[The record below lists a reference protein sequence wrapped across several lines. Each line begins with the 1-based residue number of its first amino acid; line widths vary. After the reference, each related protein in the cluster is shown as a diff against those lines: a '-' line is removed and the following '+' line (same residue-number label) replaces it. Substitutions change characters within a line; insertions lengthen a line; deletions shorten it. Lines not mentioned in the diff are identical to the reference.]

1 VNWRLVLVGLVI
13 GRQSEGHG
21 VALSDLST
29 ERGEAHVLLESGR
42 IVNFLYMF
50 KPSYLWPNP
59 AFPFREYFTHEK
71 LRIFIIENVPHNWEW
86 LREYSMRIRTSD
98 YFFIYCGW
106 NHTEWFADQASKT
119 LDSLHLDKKHFIY
132 LFNSKHEMEVFASR
146 GFHGVFVNQNAWI
159 DELLVMKSMPT
170 QKVYDAVYVGRRSAF
185 KRHMLAAKVPNLA
198 IVSGLNHGNDVA
210 PIPDTV
216 YVNSKPLL
224 PDEVCEKINQSYCGL
239 ILSAEEGAC
248 FASSEYLLCGTPVV
262 STHSRGGRD
271 AWYDDYNSIV
281 CDPDP
286 DQIAGAVAYFKA
298 NPRDPELIRANHVQE
313 ARRHRLRF
321 IEAFERV
328 LHQHGVRGLDVH
340 RYFYENYFH
349 KMRKSIKPDFETIF
363 PPLS

>member
-1 VNWRLVLVGLVI
+1 MA
-13 GRQSEGHG
+13 RQQGAH
-21 VALSDLST
+21 L
-29 ERGEAHVLLESGR
+29 AHVLLESGR
-42 IVNFLYMF
+42 LVNFLYMF

-98 YFFIYCGW
+98 HFFVYCGW

-119 LDSLHLDKKHFIY
+119 LDSLHLDKKRFIY
-132 LFNSKHEMEVFASR
+132 LFNSKHEMEVFTSR
-146 GFHGVFVNQNAWI
+146 GFHGVFVNHNAWI

-248 FASSEYLLCGTPVV
+248 FASSEYLLCGAPVV

-271 AWYDDYNSIV
+271 AWYDDYNSKV

-286 DQIAGAVAYFKA
+286 DQIADAVAYFKA